1 MRMRRNC
8 AVPKWCRS
16 KQVRMKKGGV
26 MGNHTAGPWTTYQD
40 QYCIAVKDATGHV
53 ICQMGDCDGRLY
65 DVPEVADE
73 NARLIAAAPDML
85 AALEAIAGRMRYH
98 LDCGGVVEANEILI
112 ACDVA
117 IRAIEKA
124 RGE

>member
-1 MRMRRNC
+1 
-8 AVPKWCRS
+8 
-16 KQVRMKKGGV
+16 
-26 MGNHTAGPWTTYQD
+26 MGNHTAGPWKYELWKYENPKTGKPERLVPVVVGID
-40 QYCIAVKDATGHV
+40 RGVRIAAVDSDEGNENPYTLPLEEAKD
-53 ICQMGDCDGRLY
+53 
-65 DVPEVADE
+65 

-85 AALEAIAGRMRYH
+85 AALENIAGRMRYH

-124 RGE
+124 RGA